1 MQAQIVPEIEI
12 IEEAETE
19 LEPLYRVI
27 IHNDHV
33 TPMEFVVHVL
43 KNFFYL
49 SNPRAAEIML
59 AAHFYGNA
67 YVQTLARTEAE
78 RRIDQAHA
86 AAELEGYPLRFSM
99 EPE

>member
-1 MQAQIVPEIEI
+1 
-12 IEEAETE
+12 
-19 LEPLYRVI
+19 
-27 IHNDHV
+27 
-33 TPMEFVVHVL
+33 
-43 KNFFYL
+43 
-49 SNPRAAEIML
+49 ML